1 MNSNITVW
9 AVKAKRLCK
18 KMGACLHRHFNIN
31 LSLKRKGNPE
41 NPLLAVNV
49 KGEIPR
55 EVIAFLAVLGG
66 ITLLVGIWKILRK
79 LI

>member
-1 MNSNITVW
+1 MNNTITVW

-18 KMGACLHRHFNIN
+18 KVRNSLHRHFNIN
-31 LSLKRKGNPE
+31 LSLKRKEDPE
-41 NPLLAVNV
+41 NPLLSVNV

-79 LI
+79 LL

>member
-1 MNSNITVW
+1 MNNITVW

-18 KMGACLHRHFNIN
+18 KMRACLHRHFNIN
-31 LSLKRKGNPE
+31 LSLKRKEDPE
-41 NPLLAVNV
+41 NPLLAINV

-55 EVIAFLAVLGG
+55 EIIAFLSILGG

-79 LI
+79 FI